1 MIEPPIYLRDG
12 VTSFQIFS
20 SRLDDQVT
28 KELLGIFPFS
38 VLQDFTT
45 IDLIKGEKPKG
56 QNGSRNFTFG
66 LVNLI
71 RNFLLQIF
79 FIGWTHFLIPL
90 NCRAVSDPALE
101 NVDKNLSK
109 SSSRDV
115 IRRLELRKGDVL
127 EKRGWRGIAVSRT
140 VRPL

>member
-1 MIEPPIYLRDG
+1 M
-12 VTSFQIFS
+12 TSFQIFS

-79 FIGWTHFLIPL
+79 FIGWSP
-90 NCRAVSDPALE
+90 
-101 NVDKNLSK
+101 
-109 SSSRDV
+109 
-115 IRRLELRKGDVL
+115 
-127 EKRGWRGIAVSRT
+127 RGIKDSVQGILKKGRKEGSRCT
-140 VRPL
+140 KKIKIGK